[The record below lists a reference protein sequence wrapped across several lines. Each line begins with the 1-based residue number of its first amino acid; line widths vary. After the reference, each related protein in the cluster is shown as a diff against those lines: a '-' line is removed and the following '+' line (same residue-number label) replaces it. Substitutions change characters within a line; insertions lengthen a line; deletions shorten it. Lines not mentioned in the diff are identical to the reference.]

1 MHTYVEIRESNRNT
15 ISLVFDPTE
24 SNQQMINESILKLY
38 LSKIYRIPVEKF
50 RLLSTQNF
58 VKELANQPLNKVKRQ
73 PEEIV
78 MTKILIEI
86 VEEREMLESKSASL
100 RADIN
105 DGSSLLFDLMP
116 SYVCFN
122 LG

>member
-1 MHTYVEIRESNRNT
+1 MREIHS
-15 ISLVFDPTE
+15 IS
-24 SNQQMINESILKLY
+24 
-38 LSKIYRIPVEKF
+38 
-50 RLLSTQNF
+50 
-58 VKELANQPLNKVKRQ
+58 KVKKI
-73 PEEIV
+73 PDEVI

-86 VEEREMLESKSASL
+86 VEEREKLEAKSAAL

-105 DGSSLLFDLMP
+105 DGSSLLFDLLP